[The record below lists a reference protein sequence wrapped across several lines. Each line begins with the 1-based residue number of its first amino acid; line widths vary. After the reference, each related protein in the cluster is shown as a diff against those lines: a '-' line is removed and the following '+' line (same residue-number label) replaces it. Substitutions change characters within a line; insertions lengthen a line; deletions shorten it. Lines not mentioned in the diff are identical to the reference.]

1 MSNLLYDAKFTVVE
15 ASAVAGTSTLTTDVL
30 DMTGYDSVMF
40 VAMLGDVTDTSV
52 LALTAKGNSAD
63 SVSSPT
69 PTTYEGAATYTAG
82 ASDADGKLMI
92 VDIEKPRD
100 RYVFAT
106 LARGTANAVLNG
118 IIAIQYNGSLKP
130 EVQGSTVLVATHTN
144 DPDAAA

>member
-1 MSNLLYDAKFTVVE
+1 MNLLYDAKFTVVE

-52 LALTAKGNSAD
+52 LALTAKGNSAN
-63 SVSSPT
+63 STSSPT
-69 PTTYEGAATYTAG
+69 PTTYEGAAGFTAG
-82 ASDADGKLMI
+82 ASDADNKLMI

-106 LARGTANAVLNG
+106 LARGTANAVVNG
-118 IIAIQYNGSLKP
+118 IIAIQYNGHLKP

-144 DPDAAA
+144 DPAAAA